1 MLKTVG
7 VEFLSSLCQSYT
19 ALISNEGLVILNSIF
34 FSLLSEGNLQFEDE
48 EGEDTAAAP
57 PPPEAEGKAAAPAYS
72 GSTTVVHPYLSSFV
86 NYTHPQ
92 KFQVHLTL
100 THLSEIT
107 SDMKKLADDN
117 WIT

>member
-1 MLKTVG
+1 MDLLISKAVYDG
-7 VEFLSSLCQSYT
+7 NPPPEQHLLFFLSK
-19 ALISNEGLVILNSIF
+19 
-34 FSLLSEGNLQFEDE
+34 GNLQFEDE

-117 WIT
+117 WINQYHYTLELCQ